1 MTFITAHCDV
11 PKKTKPSN
19 SILKSPEARLVIVVV
34 TVIVVVRA
42 ERAEKV
48 VLSVAVT
55 VIIAEKVV
63 LSVAVAAII
72 VIRKHTAARKYK

>member
-1 MTFITAHCDV
+1 MTFTTAHCDV

-34 TVIVVVRA
+34 TVIVVRA